1 MHRTF
6 KKVLFQLIVCERN
19 LQRSPV
25 LQANVQVENVFGSSV
40 QTTGSTLSRIIYY
53 IELETFYRNAFSSTL
68 RFENEYAETNIPIVP
83 WHWQQCGGETIGRI
97 VLRLEVCAKAST
109 HKFHANGMAMTKT
122 FCMTF
127 TIRLLKTQSHEITLE
142 PDFYFVKKCLFDI
155 TNNFQQ
161 QMSSPP
167 M

>member
-1 MHRTF
+1 M
-6 KKVLFQLIVCERN
+6 
-19 LQRSPV
+19 
-25 LQANVQVENVFGSSV
+25 
-40 QTTGSTLSRIIYY
+40 YY
-53 IELETFYRNAFSSTL
+53 IELETFYRNAFSFTL

-83 WHWQQCGGETIGRI
+83 WQQCGGETIGRI

-142 PDFYFVKKCLFDI
+142 PL
-155 TNNFQQ
+155 
-161 QMSSPP
+161 
-167 M
+167 